1 MKDFHGR
8 ATTHVDAPA
17 DTVFAL
23 LTDVARLPEWNAAI
37 EAVVD
42 DPGPLTPGTEWTVTM
57 HPARLP
63 RWGSMSHLERID
75 HEALEL
81 AYRTRNTDGNPSWVD
96 WAWTATPTGD
106 GCEVTVEWTCHLE
119 TLDRRFLAGPM
130 RKRQLAREV
139 PRSLEALART
149 VAPAGAA

>member
-1 MKDFHGR
+1 MKVFQGR

-17 DTVFAL
+17 DAVFDL
-23 LTDVARLPEWNAAI
+23 LTDVSRLPEWNRAI

-57 HPARLP
+57 HPPRLP
-63 RWGSMSHLERID
+63 RWGSISHLERID
-75 HEALEL
+75 PQEL
-81 AYRTRNTDGNPSWVD
+81 QFAYRTRNADGNPSWVD
-96 WAWTATPTGD
+96 WSWTATNADD
-106 GCEVTVEWTCHLE
+106 GCDVTVEWTCHLE

-139 PRSLEALART
+139 PKSLEALARA
-149 VAPAGAA
+149 VAPSGAA